1 LPQREILAN
10 EMWYLASSA
19 PHLPHLIAGMPVS
32 IRLSADIKV
41 KQPKIES
48 RRSTESMDREVYDVI
63 VIGSGPAGCTAA
75 IYAARGGMKTL
86 LIAGVTPGGQL
97 MLTTIVENFPGFPEG
112 IMGPELMDRMREQA
126 ERAGAEIVYD
136 EVTGVD
142 LSTYPFVV
150 RTGSQEFRALSII
163 VATGAAS
170 KWLGLESERRLMGK
184 GVSGCATCDAPLFKG
199 AKNMVV
205 VGGGDSA
212 MEYALFCANL
222 AERVTVIHRRDK
234 LRASR
239 ALQER
244 AFANPKITF
253 VWNSVVEEIL
263 GEERVTGV
271 RVRNLKTGETQVIPC
286 EAVFIAIGHAPA
298 TEIFRGWL
306 ELDEEGYIVTH
317 DYVKTSVDGV
327 FAAGDVHDKKY
338 RQAVTAAGFGCM
350 AALEAIRFVEGVK
363 LGIVKPRIPAS
374 SS

>member
-1 LPQREILAN
+1 
-10 EMWYLASSA
+10 
-19 PHLPHLIAGMPVS
+19 
-32 IRLSADIKV
+32 
-41 KQPKIES
+41 
-48 RRSTESMDREVYDVI
+48 
-63 VIGSGPAGCTAA
+63 
-75 IYAARGGMKTL
+75 
-86 LIAGVTPGGQL
+86 
-97 MLTTIVENFPGFPEG
+97 
-112 IMGPELMDRMREQA
+112 MGPELMDRMREQA
-126 ERAGAEIVYD
+126 ERAGAEVVYD

-142 LSTYPFVV
+142 LSTYPFIV
-150 RTGSQEFRALSII
+150 RTGNEEFRALSIV

-170 KWLGLESERRLMGK
+170 KWLGLESERRLMGR

-199 AKNMVV
+199 AKDMVV

-244 AFANPKITF
+244 AFANPKIAF

>member
-1 LPQREILAN
+1 
-10 EMWYLASSA
+10 
-19 PHLPHLIAGMPVS
+19 MPVS
-32 IRLSADIKV
+32 IRLSADIKL
-41 KQPKIES
+41 KQPKIGS
-48 RRSTESMDREVYDVI
+48 RRSTESMDRDVYDVI

-126 ERAGAEIVYD
+126 ERAGAEVVYD

-142 LSTYPFVV
+142 LSTYPFIV

-170 KWLGLESERRLMGK
+170 KWLGLESERRLMGR